1 MTNTT
6 KITARRPADVIGG
19 IANFNR
25 LKLREPDDVANRILQ
40 YFNCITVEDNGK
52 DFSYSPNIEFYQPP
66 TLPGLSRF
74 LGVTVQTLKNYIN
87 EGKGIDS
94 ADTLMRKIGEV
105 KEHIHTKSRESLSFT
120 NRQATMG
127 LLDELE
133 LQLKRRLVIN
143 SIIWAF
149 LVIEEFNNREVYN
162 KDTSGGAKFILKSH
176 FGYSESSDINLN
188 VSSKKLEDF
197 MKK

>member
-40 YFNCITVEDNGK
+40 YFNCITVESSGK

-105 KEHIHTKSRESLSFT
+105 KEHIHTKSREGLSFT

>member
-40 YFNCITVEDNGK
+40 YFNCITVESSGK
-52 DFSYSPNIEFYQPP
+52 DFSYSPTIEFYQPP

-105 KEHIHTKSRESLSFT
+105 KEHIHTKNREGLSFT